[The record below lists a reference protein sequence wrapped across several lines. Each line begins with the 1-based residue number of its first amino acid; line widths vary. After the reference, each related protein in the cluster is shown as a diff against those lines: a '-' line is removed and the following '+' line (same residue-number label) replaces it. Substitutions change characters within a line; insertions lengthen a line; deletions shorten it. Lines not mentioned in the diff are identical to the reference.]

1 MGCCVKLFDSHCH
14 LDFAV
19 FDQDREA
26 LFRRA
31 ADVGVEHFLVP
42 GVEAGRWQNVITLAQ
57 RPDCFAALGLHP
69 CFLSSHHKQHLQQL
83 DQLLSEGKAVAVGE
97 IGLDYWQGPTEADEQ
112 QYFFDAQLELAKR
125 YQLPVVLHVRKAHD
139 QVLARLRKIKLSAGG
154 FVHAFSGS
162 LQQAEQYIGLGFK
175 LGFGGALSYE
185 RAKKLRR
192 LVVELPLEAIV
203 LETDS
208 PDMVLAGYPG
218 IPNEP
223 CRVAEICQLIAELRS
238 EDKARIAEQTSRN
251 VLQTLRLVND

>member
-175 LGFGGALSYE
+175 LGFGGAISYD
-185 RAKKLRR
+185 RARKLRR
-192 LVVELPLEAIV
+192 LVAELPLESMV
-203 LETDS
+203 LETDA
-208 PDMVLAGYPG
+208 PDMPLAEYREQ
-218 IPNEP
+218 PNTPE
-223 CRVAEICQLIAELRS
+223 RIRQVAEIIAQLRGISVDEV
-238 EDKARIAEQTSRN
+238 ARVTTATARQ
-251 VLQTLRLVND
+251 LLDLK